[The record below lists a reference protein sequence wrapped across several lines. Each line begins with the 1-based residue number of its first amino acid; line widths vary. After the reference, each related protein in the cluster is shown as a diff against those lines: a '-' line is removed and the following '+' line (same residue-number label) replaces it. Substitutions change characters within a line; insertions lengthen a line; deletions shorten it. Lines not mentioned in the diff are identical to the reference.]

1 VCEWQERFVMTKKK
15 VLVVD
20 DDKDCVQL
28 VKDFLESRG
37 FEIVTAVEG
46 ETGLAKAKAL
56 KPDLI
61 ILDVMMPLMD
71 GITVL
76 QKLKEN
82 PATQSIPV
90 IMLTAKD
97 RDEDV
102 LKGYKHG
109 AEYYITKP
117 FELNQLILGVNL
129 MIGKENK

>member
-1 VCEWQERFVMTKKK
+1 

>member
-1 VCEWQERFVMTKKK
+1 MAKKK

-20 DDKDCVQL
+20 DDKDCIQL

-82 PATQSIPV
+82 PVTQSIPV

-102 LKGYKHG
+102 QKGYKHG

-129 MIGKENK
+129 MMGKENK

>member
-1 VCEWQERFVMTKKK
+1 MTKKK

-82 PATQSIPV
+82 PVTQSIPV

>member
-1 VCEWQERFVMTKKK
+1 MTKKK